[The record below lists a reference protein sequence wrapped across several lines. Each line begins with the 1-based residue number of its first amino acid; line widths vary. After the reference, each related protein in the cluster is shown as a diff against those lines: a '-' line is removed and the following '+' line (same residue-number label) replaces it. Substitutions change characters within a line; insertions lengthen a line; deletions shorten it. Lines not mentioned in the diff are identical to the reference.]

1 MSAVPRLPSDFGY
14 AGLRMTAD
22 DYLALGETPERYELI
37 DGVVVMSPSPNF
49 RHQKI
54 VLLLIRQLDAFA
66 QRSGG
71 ELIPDIDI
79 RLSPGLVYRPDLVYY
94 GPGRLTGIPAR
105 LDTPP
110 DLVIEVLSPGSKPL
124 DLVTKKSDYER
135 FGVGEYWVV
144 DPATGDVRCWSRR
157 GDAFVESRAA
167 GDRLTSGVV
176 SGLVLDLAP
185 LRGVAGRD
193 AGS

>member
-37 DGVVVMSPSPNF
+37 DGVVVMSPSPTV

-54 VLLLIRQLDAFA
+54 IALLFRQIDRFVERFGGDVLP
-66 QRSGG
+66 
-71 ELIPDIDI
+71 EIDV
-79 RLSPGLVYRPDLVYY
+79 RLSERLVYRPDLVYY
-94 GPGRLTGIPAR
+94 KPGRLAGLPAR

-124 DLVTKKSDYER
+124 DLITKKSDYER
-135 FGVGEYWVV
+135 FGVGESWVV

-157 GDAFVESRAA
+157 GDAFVEARVA

-176 SGLVLDLAP
+176 TGLVLDVAP
-185 LRGVAGRD
+185 LRGVAG
-193 AGS
+193 A